1 MSMVGSG
8 AIMVGSL
15 GSMMKILFISIAG
28 VISAKHPVSDP
39 ILPVSALKGLARL
52 NNMTLLP
59 CLIVYSLGATLSPE
73 LLAKIGIL
81 ILFCAANYGLSYIVA
96 LTVGRFLHE
105 KDNEELFSAVLV
117 AICNPNAVALPIL
130 LMQGICQN
138 PIVNQ
143 DFGSDA
149 SACANLATSMIFV
162 YITGWFIMFW
172 GFSFP
177 LLQKPIVAH
186 VVKESVSSS
195 SNSYFSHFLKLIPTL
210 KQMFLSPSMI
220 AIYIGMFI
228 GLVTPLQQ
236 LIFTKPTPG
245 LPFGDSINVIGNPV
259 VCLNCIIMAASL
271 AHCDYSPIIQF
282 FTDNIIINKLK
293 GHNSDNQHA
302 LVPAGEEVAN
312 PLDIELSSK
321 SKNVEKIVVK
331 SGTSQIEEKA
341 TLPHARSVVALIV
354 CRLFLCPFLSLLF
367 VKICLGIGI
376 LNPKTDRLMSIF
388 IVIQG
393 STPPAQVL
401 ITTLNQLG
409 YGKIAS
415 SLSYM
420 FIFVYSLS
428 ILTVTMWVTIS
439 MVMVYE

>member
-1 MSMVGSG
+1 
-8 AIMVGSL
+8 MVGSL

-39 ILPVSALKGLARL
+39 ILPLSALKGLARL
-52 NNMTLLP
+52 NNLTLLP

-96 LTVGRFLHE
+96 LTVGRFIHE

-143 DFGSDA
+143 DFNSDA
-149 SACANLATSMIFV
+149 GACADLATSMIFV

-172 GFSFP
+172 GFSYP
-177 LLQKPIVAH
+177 LLQKPKVVH
-186 VVKESVSSS
+186 LRVEVVKESISSS
-195 SNSYFSHFLKLIPTL
+195 SNSYLTQFLKLIPTL

-236 LIFTKPTPG
+236 LIFTKQTPG
-245 LPFGDSINVIGNPV
+245 LPFGDSIYAIGNPV

-282 FTDNIIINKLK
+282 FTDIMNKLK
-293 GHNSDNQHA
+293 GHNNSDNQHA
-302 LVPAGEEVAN
+302 LVPVGEEVLN
-312 PLDIELSSK
+312 PLDIELSK
-321 SKNVEKIVVK
+321 SKNVEKVEAK
-331 SGTSQIEEKA
+331 SGTSPIVEKA

-388 IVIQG
+388 IIIQG

-409 YGKIAS
+409 FGKIAS